1 MQDAAD
7 LVWRQK
13 MAAALAEEPG
23 PAFAEAVDLVTQH
36 PAAIGDRADRGVQ
49 AGTVPA
55 AGEDTDAHADYLR
68 CTVILTAYVVGWAG
82 RLAWRARNCECVTPA
97 APPTASGARCCV
109 RSARCGGG
117 PHPGPGG
124 TGARR
129 RRAAARVIG
138 GACVPNGPRRGIAS
152 AATPWRAGRAP
163 CCATAR

>member
-23 PAFAEAVDLVTQH
+23 PAFAEAVALVPQH

-68 CTVILTAYVVGWAG
+68 CTVILTAYVLGWVAG
-82 RLAWRARNCECVTPA
+82 
-97 APPTASGARCCV
+97 AS
-109 RSARCGGG
+109 
-117 PHPGPGG
+117 PGG
-124 TGARR
+124 RAITSVSHLRR
-129 RRAAARVIG
+129 RQPRQAHDAAFRELVAAAARILGLAVQALVG
-138 GACVPNGPRRGIAS
+138 
-152 AATPWRAGRAP
+152 AGR
-163 CCATAR
+163 RLG